1 LRAARAE
8 RSRVVTVNMSLTKI
22 DPIGFGCGS
31 VPENLLAISQSKS
44 LRTPTSCARR
54 GPRQPSLAPGVGR
67 SCSRHRSTLT
77 QARGRPRD
85 GGPTGFSPSFCRLSH
100 TKSAA
105 AGESV
110 RANGSSPCCH
120 LRGMWTPG
128 PDAPSETGLKWHHA
142 IVPGVVSRL
151 AGGGAAL
158 RPSPSDSFGPR
169 YPYPAVVLLSSE
181 APPCGEVRLLGD
193 PFVWDAAC
201 AHTHA
206 PCQDSSLL
214 LCLHNRYTHTPVVS
228 VPRP

>member
-1 LRAARAE
+1 
-8 RSRVVTVNMSLTKI
+8 MSLTKI

>member
-1 LRAARAE
+1 
-8 RSRVVTVNMSLTKI
+8 MSLTKI
-22 DPIGFGCGS
+22 DPIGPLRPACSVVRPSARSDRFRRICGNFT
-31 VPENLLAISQSKS
+31 VKIPLE
-44 LRTPTSCARR
+44 PTSCARR

-214 LCLHNRYTHTPVVS
+214 LCLHNRYTHAGRLCSLP
-228 VPRP
+228 

>member
-1 LRAARAE
+1 MNVLHSIYVFWCFVMNCASSKLRSAW
-8 RSRVVTVNMSLTKI
+8 
-22 DPIGFGCGS
+22 
-31 VPENLLAISQSKS
+31 
-44 LRTPTSCARR
+44 CA
-54 GPRQPSLAPGVGR
+54 PPSLAPGVGR

-169 YPYPAVVLLSSE
+169 YPYPAVVCSLQRRRHAARFDSSVIRL
-181 APPCGEVRLLGD
+181 CGMRH
-193 PFVWDAAC
+193 ART
-201 AHTHA
+201 HTHRA
-206 PCQDSSLL
+206 RIRRCSSGPVGTNLTSHLIVPLVTQSRRSSLFL
-214 LCLHNRYTHTPVVS
+214 SLRSPGS
-228 VPRP
+228 PA

>member
-1 LRAARAE
+1 MNCASSKLRSAW
-8 RSRVVTVNMSLTKI
+8 
-22 DPIGFGCGS
+22 
-31 VPENLLAISQSKS
+31 
-44 LRTPTSCARR
+44 CA
-54 GPRQPSLAPGVGR
+54 PPSLAPGVGR

-193 PFVWDAAC
+193 PFGWDAAC

-206 PCQDSSLL
+206 PCQDSPLL
-214 LCLHNRYTHTPVVS
+214 LWALCGRTNLTIVTHTRRSSLFLSLRSPGS
-228 VPRP
+228 PA